1 MATAN
6 FGMVGLGRMGANI
19 VRRLALHNIPSA
31 VFDVSPDAVKVLASE
46 GAIGASDMAD
56 LASKLATPRTIWIMV
71 PASVTDTTIAAMAE
85 HLSPGDTIIDGGNSY
100 YKNDLK
106 NAELLKAKGIN
117 FVDVGTSGGV
127 YGLERGYSL
136 MIGGD
141 KAVVSSL
148 DPIFK
153 ALCPGV
159 ESAERTPQHRLNTA
173 IYIAA
178 LSVLATL

>member
-1 MATAN
+1 MA
-6 FGMVGLGRMGANI
+6 
-19 VRRLALHNIPSA
+19 H
-31 VFDVSPDAVKVLASE
+31 LASQL
-46 GAIGASDMAD
+46 S
-56 LASKLATPRTIWIMV
+56 TPRTIWIMV
-71 PASVTDTTIAAMAE
+71 PAAVTDSTIASLAE
-85 HLSPGDTIIDGGNSY
+85 HLSPGDTVIDGGNSY

-106 NAELLKAKGIN
+106 NAEFLKAKGIN

-141 KAVVSSL
+141 DAVVKSL

-159 ESAERTPQHRLNTA
+159 ESAEHK
-173 IYIAA
+173 
-178 LSVLATL
+178 LSTDICTVGRSVQVTL